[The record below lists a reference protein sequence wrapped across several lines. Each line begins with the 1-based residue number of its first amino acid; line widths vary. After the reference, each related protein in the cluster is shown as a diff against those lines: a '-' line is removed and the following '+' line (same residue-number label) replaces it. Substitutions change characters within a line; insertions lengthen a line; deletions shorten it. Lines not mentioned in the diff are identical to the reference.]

1 MIRPSFYSITRTNE
15 DIQYPRL
22 LGSNEEKGGHTVQLE
37 QEQELQLPEQQL
49 QEQGDMLMVVCW
61 DGLNHERR
69 VKYCLYRL
77 RFVAWMEEE
86 MWTGGGRRRYL
97 YTSDIFGSALVLEP
111 RYLLLYY
118 SIPHQYPTYLSP
130 QYSDYTRLPLT
141 LVGAE

>member
-1 MIRPSFYSITRTNE
+1 MTRTNE

-69 VKYCLYRL
+69 RKYCLYRL

-86 MWTGGGRRRYL
+86 MWTGGGGGG
-97 YTSDIFGSALVLEP
+97 IFILRISLGLHLFSSLVTCYCTTGYP
-111 RYLLLYY
+111 INILLYIPLS
-118 SIPHQYPTYLSP
+118 SIQ
-130 QYSDYTRLPLT
+130 
-141 LVGAE
+141 